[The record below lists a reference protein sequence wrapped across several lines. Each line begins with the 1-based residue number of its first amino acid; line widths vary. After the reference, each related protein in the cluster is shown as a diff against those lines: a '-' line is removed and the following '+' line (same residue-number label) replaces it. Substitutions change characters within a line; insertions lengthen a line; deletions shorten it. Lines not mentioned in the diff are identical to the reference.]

1 MKTRW
6 GCRRSC
12 WSQGKVDWPAASHVL
27 IKRLTARTMLMFRND
42 LVSTRGPPSSPN
54 FLYRSIFFP
63 FPESTTKQ
71 QARALFPSSA
81 STFLSFITLGHA
93 KVMFLRAIN
102 FHRNSPLPPNLPTF
116 GERIT
121 PIFRWRKKMA
131 WKKFSSALQRYEKIP
146 PFPQQHS
153 FSSGEGISRTSSF
166 LSLFIFNDYI
176 TTRWFDEIKRRRQ
189 RIGNQACVNSS
200 RTR

>member
-42 LVSTRGPPSSPN
+42 LVSTRGPPSPPN

-102 FHRNSPLPPNLPTF
+102 FHRNSPPPPK
-116 GERIT
+116 
-121 PIFRWRKKMA
+121 PSYFRRTYYPHFSMA
-131 WKKFSSALQRYEKIP
+131 QKDGVEKVFIRSSTLRENS
-146 PFPQQHS
+146 S
-153 FSSGEGISRTSSF
+153 FSPTTF
-166 LSLFIFNDYI
+166 LLEEFRDP
-176 TTRWFDEIKRRRQ
+176 RRPFYPFSHST
-189 RIGNQACVNSS
+189 II
-200 RTR
+200 

>member
-63 FPESTTKQ
+63 FPKVQRNSKRAPYFQAPPRLSYRSLLSATPRLCSYEPLISTVIPPSPQTFLLSENVLPPFFDGAKRWRGKSFHPLFN
-71 QARALFPSSA
+71 ATRKFLLFP
-81 STFLSFITLGHA
+81 
-93 KVMFLRAIN
+93 N
-102 FHRNSPLPPNLPTF
+102 N
-116 GERIT
+116 
-121 PIFRWRKKMA
+121 
-131 WKKFSSALQRYEKIP
+131 IP
-146 PFPQQHS
+146 S
-153 FSSGEGISRTSSF
+153 RGISRSSPSF
-166 LSLFIFNDYI
+166 LSLFTFNDYI

>member
-63 FPESTTKQ
+63 FP
-71 QARALFPSSA
+71 
-81 STFLSFITLGHA
+81 
-93 KVMFLRAIN
+93 KVQ
-102 FHRNSPLPPNLPTF
+102 RNSKRAPYFQAPPRLSYRSLLSATPRLCSYEPLISTVIPPPPNLPTF

-121 PIFRWRKKMA
+121 PIFSMAQKDGMEKVFIRSSTLRENSSFSPTTFLLERWRNFA
-131 WKKFSSALQRYEKIP
+131 NLF
-146 PFPQQHS
+146 
-153 FSSGEGISRTSSF
+153 
-166 LSLFIFNDYI
+166 LFIPFHIQRLYNDAMI
-176 TTRWFDEIKRRRQ
+176 RR
-189 RIGNQACVNSS
+189 N
-200 RTR
+200 

>member
-1 MKTRW
+1 
-6 GCRRSC
+6 
-12 WSQGKVDWPAASHVL
+12 
-27 IKRLTARTMLMFRND
+27 MLMFRND
-42 LVSTRGPPSSPN
+42 LVSTRRPPLN

-153 FSSGEGISRTSSF
+153 FSRNFAI
-166 LSLFIFNDYI
+166 LAVLFIPFHIQRLYNDAMI
-176 TTRWFDEIKRRRQ
+176 RR
-189 RIGNQACVNSS
+189 N
-200 RTR
+200 

>member
-63 FPESTTKQ
+63 FP
-71 QARALFPSSA
+71 
-81 STFLSFITLGHA
+81 
-93 KVMFLRAIN
+93 KVQ
-102 FHRNSPLPPNLPTF
+102 RNSKRAPYFQAPPRLSYRSLLSATPRLCSYEPLISTVIPPPPNLPTF

>member
-1 MKTRW
+1 
-6 GCRRSC
+6 
-12 WSQGKVDWPAASHVL
+12 
-27 IKRLTARTMLMFRND
+27 MLMFRND

-102 FHRNSPLPPNLPTF
+102 FHRNSPPPKPSYFRRTYYPHFFDGAKRWHGKSFHPLFNATRKFLLFPNNIPSRAVKEFREPLPFYP
-116 GERIT
+116 
-121 PIFRWRKKMA
+121 
-131 WKKFSSALQRYEKIP
+131 FSYSTI
-146 PFPQQHS
+146 
-153 FSSGEGISRTSSF
+153 I
-166 LSLFIFNDYI
+166 
-176 TTRWFDEIKRRRQ
+176 
-189 RIGNQACVNSS
+189 
-200 RTR
+200 

>member
-63 FPESTTKQ
+63 FPKVQRNSKRAPYFQAPPRLSYRSLLSATPRLCSYEPLISTVIPPPPKPSYFRRTYYPHFFDGAKRWHGKSFHPLFN
-71 QARALFPSSA
+71 ATRKFLLFPNNIPS
-81 STFLSFITLGHA
+81 
-93 KVMFLRAIN
+93 RAVKE
-102 FHRNSPLPPNLPTF
+102 FREPLPFYP
-116 GERIT
+116 
-121 PIFRWRKKMA
+121 
-131 WKKFSSALQRYEKIP
+131 FSYSTI
-146 PFPQQHS
+146 
-153 FSSGEGISRTSSF
+153 I
-166 LSLFIFNDYI
+166 
-176 TTRWFDEIKRRRQ
+176 
-189 RIGNQACVNSS
+189 
-200 RTR
+200 